1 MTPPTRL
8 LVASGL
14 ALALLACAARAQEAP
29 SPAQHEGVAPARLRP
44 LDLPRLRAQAFDPAR
59 LRERR
64 AALLAGLPKGALV
77 VVAASE
83 GESEIMSYRP
93 DPHFLY
99 LSGQRDPGLTM
110 LLGPQL
116 DVLFAPPPSKRWET
130 WNGPRL
136 AVGNELA
143 QAAGFAE
150 VADRST
156 RKARI
161 KAALAAHEGPLY
173 LLGLDAQAL
182 ELEVDAR
189 SPGGA
194 LGRLRQVKDA
204 HEVALLERACD
215 VTSAAL
221 GEAIASIRPGQFEY
235 EVEAVIEY
243 LFARY
248 GAQRPGFNSIV
259 GAGPNS
265 CVLHYGANRRRFGP
279 GELIVMDVGAEVHGY
294 TADVTRTVPTSGRFS
309 ERQREIYELVLA
321 AQAAG
326 IRATKPGATMGDV
339 DRAARKVIRD
349 AGYGKYF
356 LHSTSHWLGLDVHD
370 VGPRSRPLEPGMVLT
385 VEPGIYIAKED
396 LGVRIED
403 DVLVTKTG
411 ARVLSDGV
419 PKTVAE
425 IEALM
430 KGRGVG
436 AREVTPL
443 PARGGGSEE
452 GAKKPRYFDLR
463 PR

>member
-1 MTPPTRL
+1 MTRPSRPFGA
-8 LVASGL
+8 LVL
-14 ALALLACAARAQEAP
+14 ALSLLACAASAQEAP
-29 SPAQHEGVAPARLRP
+29 APKQHEDVAPARRRP

-59 LRERR
+59 LRQRR

-77 VVAASE
+77 VIAAPK

-99 LSGQRDPGLTM
+99 LSGQAEPGLTM
-110 LLGPQL
+110 LLGPGL
-116 DVLFAPPPSKRWET
+116 DVLFAPPVSKRWET

-136 AVGNELA
+136 SVGNELA
-143 QAAGFAE
+143 QAAGFGE
-150 VADRST
+150 VADRAT

-161 KAALAAHEGPLY
+161 KAALAEHEGPLY
-173 LLGLDAQAL
+173 LHGVDAKDL

-189 SPGGA
+189 SPGGV

-204 HEVALLERACD
+204 HEVALLQRACD

-221 GEAIASIRPGQFEY
+221 SEAISSIRPGQFEY

-248 GAQRPGFNSIV
+248 GAERPGFNSIV

-265 CVLHYGANRRRFGP
+265 CVLHYGANRRRFGA
-279 GELIVMDVGAEVHGY
+279 GELIVMDVGAEVSGY
-294 TADVTRTVPTSGRFS
+294 TADITRTVPTSGRFS
-309 ERQREIYELVLA
+309 QRQREIYELVLA
-321 AQAAG
+321 AQEAG
-326 IRATKPGATMGDV
+326 IRAIKPGATMGDV

-385 VEPGIYIAKED
+385 VEPGIYLASED

-403 DVLVTKTG
+403 DVLVTETG

-430 KGRGVG
+430 TGRGVG
-436 AREVTPL
+436 AQRVAPL
-443 PARGGGSEE
+443 PGRAAQEP
-452 GAKKPRYFDLR
+452 AQKKPRYFDLK